1 MIIIHKIGNFLEE
14 LFPELKGKI
23 DNEKLI
29 VDTITDYYT
38 IENIRPDVRVKGGFI
53 EIRIKS
59 EEIITLKTDFNKAN
73 ILCQNRK
80 FREAIPILK
89 TLIEKNPSN
98 SEYYRTLG
106 QAFSMIGDDEE
117 GINYLIDALKWNPK
131 NNYAL
136 IMIGNIFARN
146 KNDIE
151 TAQKYYQQVI
161 ENDPNDAIAINNLG
175 TNLLQVGK
183 IDEGME
189 YLLKANAINPDYPNS
204 LYGIGFVNQIRGNNQ
219 EAFIYAVKC
228 LKKCGKP
235 EQELSKRAQ
244 QLMIETAKAIIK
256 SDIGDKIF
264 EDHRQSLQ
272 EKSKR
277 EIRVEIDNTL
287 ETAAS
292 FELAENYKRNY
303 HLIKYNQ
310 KYPAVYHLMMHEL
323 VHLEYMLDAREANC
337 NKLFVSNQLNNK
349 GFINDLRQHRQKLLK
364 LGLPDESIT
373 NTYNSLF
380 KGINRQIYNT
390 PIDLFIEDKLFDEF
404 QDLRPYQ
411 FLSLYAIVS
420 EGIKATTDKEVLK
433 YMPPTV
439 LQQSKVLN
447 LVIAMQFKD
456 LFGMDLISRFNPSG
470 IESNMAKK
478 FYEEFYEYRDDK
490 VAGEEYE
497 LVENWAKDL
506 KLDKYFSLV
515 DENEYRKDKTFDSII
530 EKIEKDPFGFESDDP
545 EKEKEMLKFQKS
557 QEGIGINMAV
567 VMYMVDALQYFD
579 GLPKQKIKEI
589 AHEIALQGTQGYNP
603 KNNYRLSSMPEI
615 VFSGYQILAY
625 YYVSWKIVAPEMVSE
640 LQLPYDKEYEIAL
653 QMFEK

>member
-1 MIIIHKIGNFLEE
+1 MIIIHKIGSFLEE
-14 LFPELKGKI
+14 IFPELKGKS
-23 DNEKLI
+23 DDEKLI
-29 VDTITDYYT
+29 KDTVTGYYT
-38 IENIRPDVRVKGGFI
+38 IENVRPDVTVKGGFI
-53 EIRIKS
+53 EIQIQA
-59 EEIITLKTDFNKAN
+59 EEIIALKTDFKKAN
-73 ILCQNRK
+73 NLCQNGK
-80 FREAIPILK
+80 FKEAIPILK
-89 TLIEKNPSN
+89 KLIEKNPSN

-106 QAFSMIGDDEE
+106 QAYSMTGDDEE

-151 TAQKYYQQVI
+151 TAKKYYQQVI

-175 TNLLQVGK
+175 TNLLQAGK

-189 YLLKANAINPDYPNS
+189 YLLKANTINPDYPNS
-204 LYGIGFVNQIRGNNQ
+204 LYGIGFVNQIKGNNQ

-244 QLMIETAKAIIK
+244 QLLFETARAIIK

-264 EDHRQSLQ
+264 EDYRQSLQ

-277 EIRVEIDNTL
+277 EIRVEVDNLL

-292 FELAENYKRNY
+292 FELAENYKRSY

-310 KYPAVYHLMMHEL
+310 KYPAVYHLMMHEM
-323 VHLEYMLDAREANC
+323 VHLEYILDSREAKN
-337 NKLFVSNQLNNK
+337 NKLFISNQANNK
-349 GFINDLRQHRQKLLK
+349 VFIDELRQHRQKLQK

-380 KGINRQIYNT
+380 KGINRQIFNT
-390 PIDLFIEDKLFDEF
+390 PIDLFIEDKLFEEF
-404 QDLRPYQ
+404 QDLKPFQ

-420 EGIKATTDKEVLK
+420 EGIKATTDKSVLK
-433 YMPPTV
+433 YLPTTV
-439 LQQSKVLN
+439 LHQSKVLN
-447 LVIAMQFKD
+447 LVIALQFKD
-456 LFGMDLISRFNPSG
+456 LFGIDLIPNFNPSG
-470 IESNMAKK
+470 IETNMAKK
-478 FYEEFYEYRDDK
+478 FYEEFYEYRDNRES
-490 VAGEEYE
+490 GEEYE

-506 KLDKYFSLV
+506 KLEKYFSLV
-515 DENEYRKDKTFDSII
+515 DENEYRKDKTFDDIL
-530 EKIEKDPFGFESDDP
+530 EKIEKDPFGLDSDDP
-545 EKEKEMLKFQKS
+545 EKEKEMLEFQKS
-557 QEGIGINMAV
+557 QERIGTNMAI
-567 VMYMVDALQYFD
+567 VMHMVSAMQYFKE
-579 GLPKQKIKEI
+579 LPLTKIKEI

-603 KNNYRLSSMPEI
+603 NNNYRLSSIPEK

-625 YYVSWKIVAPEMVSE
+625 YYVSWKIIAPEMISE
-640 LQLPYDKEYEIAL
+640 LQLPYDEEYELAKS
-653 QMFEK
+653 MFKE

>member
-439 LQQSKVLN
+439 LQL
-447 LVIAMQFKD
+447 
-456 LFGMDLISRFNPSG
+456 LI
-470 IESNMAKK
+470 
-478 FYEEFYEYRDDK
+478 
-490 VAGEEYE
+490 
-497 LVENWAKDL
+497 
-506 KLDKYFSLV
+506 
-515 DENEYRKDKTFDSII
+515 
-530 EKIEKDPFGFESDDP
+530 PFTN
-545 EKEKEMLKFQKS
+545 
-557 QEGIGINMAV
+557 I
-567 VMYMVDALQYFD
+567 
-579 GLPKQKIKEI
+579 
-589 AHEIALQGTQGYNP
+589 TT
-603 KNNYRLSSMPEI
+603 
-615 VFSGYQILAY
+615 
-625 YYVSWKIVAPEMVSE
+625 
-640 LQLPYDKEYEIAL
+640 
-653 QMFEK
+653 

>member
-1 MIIIHKIGNFLEE
+1 MEH
-14 LFPELKGKI
+14 
-23 DNEKLI
+23 
-29 VDTITDYYT
+29 YQ
-38 IENIRPDVRVKGGFI
+38 
-53 EIRIKS
+53 
-59 EEIITLKTDFNKAN
+59 IITQQIDFSRAN
-73 ILCQNRK
+73 SLCQNGK
-80 FREAIPILK
+80 FKEAIPILK

-106 QAFSMIGDDEE
+106 QAYSMTGDDDS

-151 TAQKYYQQVI
+151 TAQKYFQQVI
-161 ENDPNDAIAINNLG
+161 DNDPNDSIAINNLG
-175 TNLLQVGK
+175 TNLLQAGK

-204 LYGIGFVNQIRGNNQ
+204 LYGIGLVNQIKGKNQ
-219 EAFIYAVKC
+219 EAFSYGVKC

-244 QLMIETAKAIIK
+244 QLMFETTQAVIK
-256 SDIGDKIF
+256 SNIGNKIF
-264 EDHRQSLQ
+264 EDYRKNLQ
-272 EKSKR
+272 EKSKGD
-277 EIRVEIDNTL
+277 IKVEIDNTL

-292 FELAENYKRNY
+292 FELAENYKRDY

-310 KYPAVYHLMMHEL
+310 RYPAVYHLMMHEL
-323 VHLEYMLDAREANC
+323 VHLEYMLDAREAKN
-337 NKLFVSNQLNNK
+337 NMLFISNQANNK
-349 GFINDLRQHRQKLLK
+349 VFFDDLRQHRQKLMK
-364 LGLPDESIT
+364 LGLPDETIT

-380 KGINRQIYNT
+380 KGINRQIYNI

-420 EGIKATTDKEVLK
+420 EGIKATTDKGVLK

-456 LFGMDLISRFNPSG
+456 LYGLDLIPNFNPSG
-470 IESNMAKK
+470 IETNMAKK
-478 FYEEFYEYRDDK
+478 FYEEFYEYRDDRA
-490 VAGEEYE
+490 AGEEYE

-506 KLDKYFSLV
+506 KLEKYFSLV
-515 DENEYRKDKTFDSII
+515 DENEYRKDKTFDNLL
-530 EKIEKDPFGFESDDP
+530 EKIEKDPFGLDSDDP
-545 EKEKEMLKFQKS
+545 QKEKEMLEFQKS
-557 QEGIGINMAV
+557 QERIGTNMAV
-567 VMYMVDALQYFD
+567 VMHMVSALQYFKE
-579 GLPKQKIKEI
+579 LPISKVKEI
-589 AHEIALQGTQGYNP
+589 AQEIALQGTQGYNP
-603 KNNYRLSSMPEI
+603 KNNYRLSSIPDK

-625 YYVSWKIVAPEMVSE
+625 YYVSWKIVAPEILPQ
-640 LQLPYDKEYEIAL
+640 LQLPYDKEYEIATEML
-653 QMFEK
+653 KKE